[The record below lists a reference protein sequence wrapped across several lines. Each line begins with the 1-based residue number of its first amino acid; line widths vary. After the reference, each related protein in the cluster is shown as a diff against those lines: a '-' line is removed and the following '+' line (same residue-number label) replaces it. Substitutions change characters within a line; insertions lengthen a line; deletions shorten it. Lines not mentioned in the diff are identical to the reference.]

1 MLLAVACCWLLL
13 YYILNARCWVLFYT
27 LSLIDYIHKA
37 SHLLTLLINSP
48 YSRYSRC
55 SLTSTYS
62 TYNIIYI
69 YIIYSHAIYSHTH
82 TRTHTYTHTHTHTY
96 IHKHRCKTTGRCS
109 SRSSVRWRQM
119 RHWPCASRWS
129 MSTSGPG
136 CVYHTRHTH
145 AVDEYFGA
153 GVRISHTTHTCIYTH
168 MYAYP

>member
-1 MLLAVACCWLLL
+1 MLATIILYLKCPLLGTFL
-13 YYILNARCWVLFYT
+13 Y
-27 LSLIDYIHKA
+27 LSTHRLYPQSLPPTHPT
-37 SHLLTLLINSP
+37 HQLTLLTLLTLFTYINLLNLQ
-48 YSRYSRC
+48 Y
-55 SLTSTYS
+55 
-62 TYNIIYI
+62 IIYI